1 MVSIVATERI
11 AHETQRTEYSRRD
24 CKRKGKRTTR
34 CRGVTNTSAEQHKA
48 SQTMPEDL
56 DSWRDQNGQATT
68 VAFTPS
74 TYLVLPFCVC
84 MQHAF
89 GFMGASGRKSDLL
102 KTKKNRKKRIK

>member
-1 MVSIVATERI
+1 
-11 AHETQRTEYSRRD
+11 
-24 CKRKGKRTTR
+24 
-34 CRGVTNTSAEQHKA
+34 
-48 SQTMPEDL
+48 MPEDL

-102 KTKKNRKKRIK
+102 KTKKKQKEENKMKRTVTRWKKNCSRGQRAGRVAMRVATVIQLQLRHRR

>member
-34 CRGVTNTSAEQHKA
+34 CRGVTNTSTEQHKA

-89 GFMGASGRKSDLL
+89 GFMDASGRKSDLL